1 MKLKQKGPKM
11 MKDVSCSHTK
21 NNVTTL
27 QIILTQRVEFHFEG
41 IQVKRIRSP
50 GHVKDNHKNMS
61 LTFISFHDQ
70 KKKQYI
76 VTTSCNEMYISDC
89 SFCQLYVSGYIIQV
103 PFFT

>member
-1 MKLKQKGPKM
+1 MQKHETTAKRSKNDERCVVLP
-11 MKDVSCSHTK
+11 HEK

-27 QIILTQRVEFHFEG
+27 QIIPTQRVEFHFEG

-70 KKKQYI
+70 KKKKQ
-76 VTTSCNEMYISDC
+76 
-89 SFCQLYVSGYIIQV
+89 
-103 PFFT
+103 

>member
-1 MKLKQKGPKM
+1 

>member
-1 MKLKQKGPKM
+1 MQKHETTAKRSKNDERCVVLP
-11 MKDVSCSHTK
+11 HE

-61 LTFISFHDQ
+61 LTFILFHDQ
-70 KKKQYI
+70 KKKTI
-76 VTTSCNEMYISDC
+76 DC
-89 SFCQLYVSGYIIQV
+89 YNQQ
-103 PFFT
+103 

>member
-1 MKLKQKGPKM
+1 
-11 MKDVSCSHTK
+11 MKDVLYSHTK

-61 LTFISFHDQ
+61 LTFISLHDQ
-70 KKKQYI
+70 KKKNNRSLQPAVMKCTSLI
-76 VTTSCNEMYISDC
+76 VRPVNYMYLAI
-89 SFCQLYVSGYIIQV
+89 LYKCLFLLNYE
-103 PFFT
+103 FE